1 MEELNSVN
9 VIDLDDFQPDP
20 LLKPGAFIDPNPTVI
35 GTSFTVDPVVMA
47 SPPPISDKKSAGPS
61 SNGNSKPV
69 KSTASPAAAAV
80 DADQL
85 PDWMPPGWTME
96 HRVRASGASA
106 GSRDKY
112 YREPGTSRKFRSKKE
127 VMHYLETGTL
137 LKRKN
142 IDDAGGSP
150 VNESATPKRK
160 KSEPKVKVSLK
171 NFNFDDIPAKVK
183 WVLTDIYEGSWRP
196 LTNGVDRVPESAK
209 QEWTAAYTYLTI
221 QNGGK
226 AAITA
231 FV

>member
-1 MEELNSVN
+1 M
-9 VIDLDDFQPDP
+9 
-20 LLKPGAFIDPNPTVI
+20 
-35 GTSFTVDPVVMA
+35 
-47 SPPPISDKKSAGPS
+47 
-61 SNGNSKPV
+61 
-69 KSTASPAAAAV
+69 
-80 DADQL
+80 
-85 PDWMPPGWTME
+85 
-96 HRVRASGASA
+96 
-106 GSRDKY
+106 
-112 YREPGTSRKFRSKKE
+112 
-127 VMHYLETGTL
+127 
-137 LKRKN
+137 
-142 IDDAGGSP
+142 
-150 VNESATPKRK
+150 NESATPKRK